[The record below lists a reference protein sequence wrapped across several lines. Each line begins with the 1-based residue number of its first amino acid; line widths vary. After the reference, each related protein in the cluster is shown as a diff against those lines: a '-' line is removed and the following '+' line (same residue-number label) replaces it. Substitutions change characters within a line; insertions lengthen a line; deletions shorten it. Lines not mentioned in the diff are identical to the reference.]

1 MPIAKPT
8 DKYFKRLSIKPL
20 HVQKPILY
28 FSSIITE
35 FTETW
40 TPRWTPTN
48 VYGRMDPVS
57 FYNGTGRE
65 LVLGFRVISDDKV
78 EASKNMQKIQKLIQ
92 YQYPSYTSDTGIPIL
107 TAPPYFEIKFMN
119 IIGGEGSK
127 IRGYVNGAIQIN
139 PGFQAKDQPQY
150 FSADFKKIYF
160 SDVNIVMRFT
170 VLHQRPIGWG
180 LGRSGTTGFKPN
192 SRYPYG
198 SGTEASPDETGSD
211 EAQTAPN
218 AALPEGITIPTPLAD
233 SNDPDGGTRTPQEL
247 HQQQLADELNRK
259 LHDRGHSPGIASNNL
274 PRRGGATP
282 GMFDSQDP
290 F

>member
-1 MPIAKPT
+1 MPVAT
-8 DKYFKRLSIKPL
+8 QEDKTFKRLFIKPL
-20 HVQKPILY
+20 HIEKPGLF

-35 FTETW
+35 FTDTW

-65 LVLGFRVISDDKV
+65 LTLGFRVISDDKV

-92 YQYPSYTSDTGIPIL
+92 YQYPSYDVLSGVPVL
-107 TAPPYFEIKFMN
+107 SAPPYFEIKFMN
-119 IIGGEGSK
+119 IIGGGSR

-170 VLHQRPIGWG
+170 VLHQRPLGWG
-180 LGRSGTTGFKPN
+180 LGREGTTSFKPSN
-192 SRYPYG
+192 RYPYG
-198 SGTEASPDETGSD
+198 SGTESSPDETGSD
-211 EAQTAPN
+211 EAQTAPD
-218 AALPEGITIPTPLAD
+218 PPVPDQTPIPTAD
-233 SNDPDGGTRTPQEL
+233 PAPVTTQTVQEQRQAEDTDEFNRIIGGSSTF
-247 HQQQLADELNRK
+247 DIF
-259 LHDRGHSPGIASNNL
+259 SPTFGK
-274 PRRGGATP
+274 T
-282 GMFDSQDP
+282 D
-290 F
+290 